1 MNNTGMIVGDAF
13 APFVMDPDGNAP
25 AVVCS
30 DYRDRLNLLRAYS
43 INDNGVIA
51 GGIGFSGAVFVAT
64 PTGSHSG
71 MQLSNTSW
79 GFSPSPAGV
88 QGGSGIIYVS
98 STGAADLNFVSIS
111 IGVRDGADSPTDFTI
126 TGNTCMAQRYTA
138 AALAPGQPCTIS
150 FTFTPNG
157 AGARTAQIQ
166 IEDDAPDGPHLIRLN
181 GMGLGKGRL
190 QFSNDYWQFNQ
201 QPVGQPSGPGVI
213 YIYNPGTDAI
223 NFSSIAISGNS
234 SDFAIG
240 ANSCGAAIA
249 PYTTCAIAFQF
260 TPQAAGGR
268 SSTLVFIDDSSTGR
282 QAIPLTGTGY

>member
-1 MNNTGMIVGDAF
+1 VKIDRRCLVPFAAILLMGCAIQSQSQNISVSPSSIKFPNQGLNTTSAAVPVTLWNNQAGTLTISNIQIS
-13 APFVMDPDGNAP
+13 APFAQTNNCP
-25 AVVCS
+25 AV
-30 DYRDRLNLLRAYS
+30 
-43 INDNGVIA
+43 
-51 GGIGFSGAVFVAT
+51 
-64 PTGSHSG
+64 
-71 MQLSNTSW
+71 
-79 GFSPSPAGV
+79 
-88 QGGSGIIYVS
+88 
-98 STGAADLNFVSIS
+98 
-111 IGVRDGADSPTDFTI
+111 
-126 TGNTCMAQRYTA
+126 
-138 AALAPGQPCTIS
+138 LAPGQSCTIS

-223 NFSSIAISGNS
+223 NFSSIAISGGNS